1 MDELGPWRKVI
12 MTKDAT
18 DEELKSFI
26 KNRYKELSE
35 NVDKYGFWEIIDKIN
50 LNDYPD
56 NEFHKLINYYKQHK
70 YLLKN
75 YIKIKAG
82 NGEDRRT
89 KG

>member
-1 MDELGPWRKVI
+1 MSELGPWRKII

-26 KNRYKELSE
+26 KSRYKELSE
-35 NVDKYGFWEIIDKIN
+35 NVDKYGFWEFIDKIN

-56 NEFHKLINYYKQHK
+56 NEFHKLVKYYEQHK
-70 YLLKN
+70 SLLKN

-82 NGEDRRT
+82 DGKDRRT